1 MTGYGLVV
9 GVRDV
14 FAVETVVLRSRSF
27 GIGWLVES
35 HGGETEAVRLD
46 IETLRAM
53 IDVALD
59 RGAGAEDIN
68 LQACAQVLNERKR
81 RLAELE
87 SITFYE
93 SRGS

>member
-1 MTGYGLVV
+1 LTQPL
-9 GVRDV
+9 
-14 FAVETVVLRSRSF
+14 
-27 GIGWLVES
+27 IWNGWLVES

-87 SITFYE
+87 SISFYE
-93 SRGS
+93 WRGS